1 MRGIGRKSTG
11 ETFTSNVRRNRDAEC
26 RERRT
31 AAGSRGTLRSGLPR
45 RSVGILSLLFV
56 MTCVV
61 FPFEAR
67 GQSADDGKL
76 PYRQPPVDYFGAE
89 TDDAVAKLESRLEQG
104 EVSLEFKQE
113 QGYLRAVLDA
123 LEVPV
128 ASQMLVFAKNSVNAR
143 IISPENPRALYFNDE
158 VYVGWVP
165 GAPALEISAVD
176 PRKGAIFYT
185 LKQQADAPPRF
196 VREEG
201 CLLCHASSHALNV
214 PGHLVRSFLTDP
226 QGNPTQ
232 GSARVTHDTPLAQ
245 RWGGWYVTGDFGRL
259 AHQGNLAT
267 AVDLQEYQRDPGGPG
282 RTAEL
287 PKRCRI
293 SRYPSAHSDVVALL
307 VHDHQVHFHNLLT
320 RAGFEERFERREVAE
335 RSPEDKGAAEALSK
349 TEEQL
354 VRYLLFADAAPLE
367 NPVLGSS
374 PYEAWFAKHG
384 PRDRQGRSLRE
395 FELETRLFRYRCS
408 YLIYSRAF
416 DALPVPVKARVY
428 RRLREVLQSDLPPEA
443 YHHLDRDERQAIAEI
458 LRETKRD
465 LAEAWKV
472 PDG

>member
-1 MRGIGRKSTG
+1 MRGYGMTLTCGPDMHDARPSVVADRHLRQDRTGQRKI
-11 ETFTSNVRRNRDAEC
+11 
-26 RERRT
+26 RRT
-31 AAGSRGTLRSGLPR
+31 GLSGWSIGMLAVLIAAAWMVRPLE
-45 RSVGILSLLFV
+45 VQ
-56 MTCVV
+56 
-61 FPFEAR
+61 
-67 GQSADDGKL
+67 GQSPEDGKL

-89 TDDAVAKLESRLEQG
+89 TDDAVAKLQTRLERG
-104 EVSLEFKQE
+104 ELSLEHRGE
-113 QGYLRAVLDA
+113 QGYLRALLDA
-123 LEVPV
+123 LGVPV
-128 ASQMLVFAKNSVNAR
+128 SSQMLVFAKNSVNAR

-176 PRKGAIFYT
+176 PQKGAIFYT
-185 LKQQADAPPRF
+185 LKQQADAPPRL

-245 RWGGWYVTGDFGRL
+245 RWGGWYVSGDFGQL

-267 AVDLQEYQRDPGGPG
+267 AVDLQEYQRDPAGPG
-282 RTAEL
+282 RTADL

-293 SRYPSAHSDVVALL
+293 ARYPSAHSDVVALL
-307 VHDHQVHFHNLLT
+307 VHDHQVHLHNLLT
-320 RAGFEERFERREVAE
+320 RAGFEERFQRREGPE
-335 RSPEDKGAAEALSK
+335 RSPDEKLAADALSD

-354 VRYLLFADAAPLE
+354 VRYLLFANAAPLE

-374 PYEAWFAKHG
+374 PYEAWFARLG
-384 PRDRQGRSLRE
+384 PRDRKGRSLRD
-395 FELETRLFRYRCS
+395 FELETRLFRFRCS

-416 DALPVPVKARVY
+416 DALPDPVKRRIY
-428 RRLREVLQSDLPPEA
+428 GRLREVLRSDSPPEA
-443 YHHLDRDERQAIAEI
+443 YRHLGKEERQAIAEI
-458 LRETKRD
+458 LRETKQG
-465 LAEAWKV
+465 LAEYWKTAG
-472 PDG
+472 D